1 MKTFI
6 RLLVLVL
13 ILSAT
18 PGWAAN
24 TWKPFVN
31 GGGGS
36 ATLDGSTAF
45 NLMTQAKV
53 PAAGILLQAIV
64 FKPSAANDKIQV
76 RDGSS
81 TGAILWPGNLDIT
94 GGGQVIYYDG
104 LGPFKPYIV
113 GSECTLGTPASAV
126 VTFTWRNK

>member
-45 NLMTQAKV
+45 NLATQTKV
-53 PAAGILLQAIV
+53 PATVLLESIV

-81 TGAILWPGNLDIT
+81 TGAILWPGNLDVI
-94 GGGQVIYYDG
+94 GGGQVVYYNG
-104 LGPFKPYIV
+104 LPFKPYIV
-113 GSECTLGTPASAV
+113 GAECTLGTPASAV

>member
-6 RLLVLVL
+6 RLVILVL

-24 TWKPFVN
+24 TWTPFVN
-31 GGGGS
+31 GGGGH
-36 ATLDGSTAF
+36 AVLDGSTAF
-45 NLMTQAKV
+45 TLTAQTKV
-53 PAAGILLQAIV
+53 PTTVLLESIV

-76 RDGSS
+76 RDGGAS
-81 TGAILWPGNLDIT
+81 GAIIWPGNLDT
-94 GGGQVIYYDG
+94 VGGGQVIYYNG
-104 LGPFKPYIV
+104 LPFKPYIV
-113 GSECTLGTPASAV
+113 GTECTLGTPANAV